1 MPAKAVS
8 LVSELGVV
16 DADVTRQLV
25 KNIISKQLTSRAT
38 TYGAGGQKVEDID
51 DCFAAFPA
59 AAIIPHHPIYA
70 DISIIPI
77 LRNAS
82 RNWGPRLRTALASA
96 EKERKMGVGTNHG
109 ARTLVRRRRS
119 SDWAGRWF
127 VSWERRLSDKL
138 ERTLTAYLGS
148 IHVGVIHDITKVR
161 SNLVEGGEIICEF
174 VY

>member
-1 MPAKAVS
+1 M
-8 LVSELGVV
+8 
-16 DADVTRQLV
+16 
-25 KNIISKQLTSRAT
+25 
-38 TYGAGGQKVEDID
+38 
-51 DCFAAFPA
+51 
-59 AAIIPHHPIYA
+59 
-70 DISIIPI
+70 
-77 LRNAS
+77 
-82 RNWGPRLRTALASA
+82 ASA

-148 IHVGVIHDITKVR
+148 IHVGVIHDITKVC